1 MKEIITTIMI
11 SSITTT
17 NSNCVLGDGVP
28 IGVEGVGDINISLV
42 VNVGSEEDVDKDTN
56 DRTFVVD
63 KLDNIKL
70 MEVVV
75 NSDNM
80 LLVLEV
86 ISYEMRRLVVSNI
99 KGSLVPM

>member
-1 MKEIITTIMI
+1 MREIITTIMI

-17 NSNCVLGDGVP
+17 NSNGVLGDGVP
-28 IGVEGVGDINISLV
+28 IGIEGVGDIDISLV
-42 VNVGSEEDVDKDTN
+42 VSVGSEEDVEKDTN
-56 DRTFVVD
+56 DRTLVVD
-63 KLDNIKL
+63 ELDDIKL

-86 ISYEMRRLVVSNI
+86 ISYEMRRLVVSNV
-99 KGSLVPM
+99 KG